1 MYHFIG
7 IKGSGMSALAQ
18 IMKTLMFEVQGSDVD
33 KSFFTETG
41 LKEKNIPFFVYDE
54 KHIKEGMQI
63 VVGNSI
69 KEDNVELIKAK
80 KLNLKIYTYQEMIGN
95 LIKDYKSIA
104 VSGCHGKTT
113 TTGILA
119 HVLNNTVG
127 ANYLIGDGTGSANIN
142 NKLFALEACEYQ
154 RHFLSYHPYYII
166 ITNIDLDHVD
176 YFKDLEDVKSA
187 YNEFSSHGQKLIV
200 WGDDENIRS
209 LKLKNALYYGIG
221 ENNDIR
227 AKNIILTS
235 KGTKFD
241 VYIKDKFYHT
251 FDLPFFGNHL
261 LLNTLAVI
269 TICFLEDIPK
279 EEVEKN
285 LITYPGVQRRF
296 NEEIVDKTIII
307 DDYAHHPTEI
317 KATIN
322 AAIQKYPDKKIVAIF
337 QPHTF
342 SRTKE
347 FKDEFVNEL
356 RKADKTYI
364 LDIHPAREKQED
376 YQDITSKILIDNIPN
391 SESLNEDSIKKLTLY
406 KDQVF
411 LFLGANDLRPLE
423 QKLKNHLKSR

>member
-18 IMKTLMFEVQGSDVD
+18 IMKTLGYEVEGSDVD
-33 KSFFTETG
+33 KSFFTENG
-41 LKEKNIPFFVYDE
+41 LKEKNIPFYVYNE
-54 KHIKEGMQI
+54 SYIKEGMLV

-80 KLNLKIYTYQEMIGN
+80 ELNLKIYTYQEMIGN

-104 VSGCHGKTT
+104 VAGCHGKTT

-119 HVLNNTVG
+119 HVLNKTVG
-127 ANYLIGDGTGSANIN
+127 ANYLIGDGTGHANIN
-142 NKLFALEACEYQ
+142 NKLFVLEACEYQ

-187 YNEFSSHGQKLIV
+187 YKDFASQGKQLIV

-209 LKLKNALYYGIG
+209 LKLQNVLYYGIND
-221 ENNDIR
+221 NNDIQ
-227 AKNIILTS
+227 AKNIITS
-235 KGTKFD
+235 SLGTKFD
-241 VYIKDKFYHT
+241 VYIKDKFYKT
-251 FDLPFFGNHL
+251 FDLPFYGNHL

-269 TICFLEDIPK
+269 TICYLENINKDDILK
-279 EEVEKN
+279 A
-285 LITYPGVQRRF
+285 LTTYQGVQRRF
-296 NEEIVDKTIII
+296 NEEIVDQSIII

-317 KATIN
+317 KATIL
-322 AAIQKYPDKKIVAIF
+322 AAKQKYPNKKIITIF

-342 SRTKE
+342 SRTRKFASE
-347 FKDEFVNEL
+347 FIHEL
-356 RKADKTYI
+356 TKADKAYI
-364 LDIHPAREKQED
+364 LDVHPAREKQED
-376 YQDITSKILIDNIPN
+376 YQDITSKMLIDKIPN
-391 SESLNEDSIKKLTLY
+391 AESLNDNSINKLTIY
-406 KDQVF
+406 KDEVF

-423 QKLKNHLKSR
+423 EKLKQNLKSR

>member
-1 MYHFIG
+1 
-7 IKGSGMSALAQ
+7 
-18 IMKTLMFEVQGSDVD
+18 
-33 KSFFTETG
+33 ETG
-41 LKEKNIPFFVYDE
+41 LKEKNIPFFVYDDA
-54 KHIKEGMQI
+54 HIKEDMQV

-69 KEDNVELIKAK
+69 KEDNVELIKAR

-127 ANYLIGDGTGSANIN
+127 TNYLIGDGTGFANIN
-142 NKLFALEACEYQ
+142 NQLFVLEACEYQ
-154 RHFLSYHPYYII
+154 GHFLSYYPYYII

-187 YNEFSSHGQKLIV
+187 YKEFSSHGQKLIV
-200 WGDDENIRS
+200 WGDDENIRN
-209 LKLKNALYYGIG
+209 LKLKNVLYYGIG

-227 AKNIILTS
+227 AKNIIPTS

-241 VYIKDKFYHT
+241 VYIKNEFYHT
-251 FDLPFFGNHL
+251 FDLPFFGNHY

-269 TICFLEDIPK
+269 TICYLENISK
-279 EEVEKN
+279 EEIEKA

-296 NEEIVDKTIII
+296 NEEIINKTVII

-317 KATIN
+317 KATIE
-322 AAIQKYPDKKIVAIF
+322 ASIQKYPDKKIVVIF

-347 FKDEFVNEL
+347 FKNEFINVL
-356 RKADKTYI
+356 KDADKTFI

-376 YQDITSKILIDNIPN
+376 YQGITSKILIDQIPN
-391 SESLNEDSIKKLTLY
+391 SEYLDEENICNLTLY

-423 QKLKNHLKSR
+423 QKLKKYLKSR